1 MQMGELRSA
10 APGLGLLSSYRR
22 SWLSKDL
29 VAGLVL
35 TALLVP
41 QGMAYAELAGL
52 PPITGLYT
60 SILCLV
66 GYAVFGPS
74 RVLVLGPDSSLGPM
88 IAATIIPIV
97 GANGDPQRAVAL
109 ASMLA
114 LLVGVMTVL
123 AGVAKLGFVA
133 DLLSKPTQIGYM
145 NGLALTILVGQL
157 PKLFGFSVDADGLI
171 PEAAGFAKGLAN
183 GETVAAALAV
193 GLLGLVIIAA
203 LQQLVPK
210 VPAVLVAVIVS
221 ILAANAFN
229 LADHGVS
236 LVGPL
241 PQGFPPFT
249 LPSVPMSDLAL
260 LVAGAVGIAVVSLTD
275 TISTA
280 SAFAARAGQEVD
292 GDREMIGIGAANIGA
307 GFFQGFPV
315 STSGSRTAVA
325 EQAGAKSQV
334 TGLVGAL
341 AITLM
346 LLLAPGLLRNLPQPT
361 LAAVVITAS
370 LSLADIPG
378 TVRLWRQRRTEFALS
393 MAAFAGV
400 ALLGVLPGIAIA
412 VALSIGNVFRRVWWP
427 YQTVLGRAAG
437 VPGYHDVRS
446 YPDAEQ
452 LPGCVL
458 FRFDA
463 PVFFAN
469 ARTFRDQVRR
479 LARSEPPPKWIVVA
493 AEPITDVDTTAAD
506 MLEDLDEGLNA
517 QGISL
522 VFAELK
528 DPVREKIERY
538 ELTRTIDPTHFFPTV
553 GAAVAA
559 FRERFGADWA
569 PTAGKQPS

>member
-1 MQMGELRSA
+1 MQIRELVGSA
-10 APGLGLLSSYRR
+10 APGVRLLSSYQR

-66 GYAVFGPS
+66 GYAIFGPS
-74 RVLVLGPDSSLGPM
+74 KILVLGPDSSLGPM
-88 IAATIIPIV
+88 IAATIIPLV

-123 AGVAKLGFVA
+123 AGIAKLGFVA

-157 PKLFGFSVDADGLI
+157 PKLFGFSVDADGFI
-171 PEAAGFAKGLAN
+171 PEAVGFFKGLAD

-193 GLLGLVIIAA
+193 GLLGLVLIFV
-203 LQQLVPK
+203 LQRWFPRSPPSWWRGRLDPGRQRLRPGRRGF
-210 VPAVLVAVIVS
+210 PWS
-221 ILAANAFN
+221 
-229 LADHGVS
+229 
-236 LVGPL
+236 PP
-241 PQGFPPFT
+241 PQGFRR
-249 LPSVPMSDLAL
+249 SRAERAVSDLAL
-260 LVAGAVGIAVVSLTD
+260 LVAGAIGIAVVSLTD
-275 TISTA
+275 TISTS
-280 SAFAARAGQEVD
+280 SAFAARTGQEVD
-292 GDREMIGIGAANIGA
+292 GDREMIGIGAANIAA

-325 EQAGAKSQV
+325 EQAGAKTQL
-334 TGLVGAL
+334 TGLVGAG

-346 LLLAPGLLRNLPQPT
+346 LLLVPGLLRNLPQPT

-378 TVRLWRQRRTEFALS
+378 TVRLWRQRRTEFVLS

-412 VALSIGNVFRRVWWP
+412 VALSIGNVFRRAWWP
-427 YQTVLGRAAG
+427 HQTVLGRVPG
-437 VPGYHDVRS
+437 VPGYRDVGS
-446 YPDAEQ
+446 YPEAEQ

-463 PVFFAN
+463 PLFFAN
-469 ARTFRDQVRR
+469 ARTFREQVRR
-479 LARSEPPPKWIVVA
+479 LARSEPTPRWIVVA

-506 MLEDLDEGLNA
+506 MLEDLDEALNA
-517 QGISL
+517 RGISL
-522 VFAELK
+522 VFADMK

-538 ELTRTIDPTHFFPTV
+538 ELTRTIDPAHFFPTV

-559 FRERFGADWA
+559 FQDQFGADWVPA
-569 PTAGKQPS
+569 AGQQAR

>member
-1 MQMGELRSA
+1 VRSVV
-10 APGLGLLSSYRR
+10 PGLSLLSSYQR

-66 GYAVFGPS
+66 GYAIFGPS
-74 RVLVLGPDSSLGPM
+74 RILVLGPDSSLGPM

-97 GANGDPQRAVAL
+97 GANGDPQRAVLL

-145 NGLALTILVGQL
+145 NGLALTILVSQL
-157 PKLFGFSVDADGLI
+157 PKLFGFSVDADGFI
-171 PEAAGFAKGLAN
+171 PEAVGFADGLAG
-183 GETVAAALAV
+183 GETVTAALAV
-193 GLLGLVIIAA
+193 GLLGLVLIAG
-203 LQQLVPK
+203 LQRLVPK
-210 VPAVLVAVIVS
+210 LPAVLVAVVVS
-221 ILAANAFN
+221 ILVANAFD
-229 LADHGVS
+229 LADRGVS

-241 PQGFPPFT
+241 PQGFPPLT
-249 LPSVPMSDLAL
+249 VPTVPLSDLAL

-275 TISTA
+275 TISTS
-280 SAFAARAGQEVD
+280 SAFAARTGQEVD
-292 GDREMIGIGAANIGA
+292 GDREMIGIGAANIAA

-325 EQAGAKSQV
+325 EQAGAKTQV
-334 TGLVGAL
+334 TGLVGAG

-346 LLLAPGLLRNLPQPT
+346 LLVAPGLLRNLPQPT
-361 LAAVVITAS
+361 LAAVVIVAS

-378 TVRLWRQRRTEFALS
+378 TVRLWRQRRTEFTLS

-412 VALSIGNVFRRVWWP
+412 VVLSIGNVFRRAWWP
-427 YQTVLGRAAG
+427 HQTVLGRVPG
-437 VPGYHDVRS
+437 VPGYRDVDS
-446 YPDAEQ
+446 YPDAER
-452 LPGCVL
+452 LSGCVL
-458 FRFDA
+458 YRFDA
-463 PVFFAN
+463 PLFFAN
-469 ARTFRDQVRR
+469 ARTFREQVRR
-479 LARSEPPPKWIVVA
+479 LARSEPAPRWIVVA

-506 MLEDLDEGLNA
+506 MLEDLDEALNA

-522 VFAELK
+522 VFADMK

-538 ELTRTIDPTHFFPTV
+538 ELTRTIDPAHFFPTV

-559 FRERFGADWA
+559 FQDQFGADWVVA
-569 PTAGKQPS
+569 AGKRAR